1 MTLKPSYMM
10 VWEARK
16 ADGLDYD
23 ENDPKQQVFLAN
35 LKQSK
40 NGTDNE

>member
-1 MTLKPSYMM
+1 MM

-40 NGTDNE
+40 KWY

>member
-1 MTLKPSYMM
+1 MK

-23 ENDPKQQVFLAN
+23 PEDKEQQYFLSEITKYN
-35 LKQSK
+35 VTKI
-40 NGTDNE
+40 G